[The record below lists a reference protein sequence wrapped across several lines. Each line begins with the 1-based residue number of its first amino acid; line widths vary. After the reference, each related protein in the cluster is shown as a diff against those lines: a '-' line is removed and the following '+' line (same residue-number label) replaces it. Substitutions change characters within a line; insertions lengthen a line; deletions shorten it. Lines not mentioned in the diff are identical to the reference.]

1 MIEEIDI
8 LFYFILHNRLYSF
21 VGVIY
26 GLNAKILHIR
36 MILSREDGKA
46 LICTLTK
53 RISRA
58 GQKEGK
64 FKFLQCQ
71 DPRQGKQGRGSR
83 QRSRTRER
91 EKIS

>member
-1 MIEEIDI
+1 
-8 LFYFILHNRLYSF
+8 
-21 VGVIY
+21 VIY
-26 GLNAKILHIR
+26 GLNAKGLHIR

-46 LICTLTK
+46 LICTLSK

-71 DPRQGKQGRGSR
+71 DPRQGKQGRGPNSVKAKM
-83 QRSRTRER
+83 QDKGKRED
-91 EKIS
+91 ILTLLM